1 MGDAAEAYMRRRL
14 IMMVR
19 EPVAGRVKT
28 RLAREAGTVA
38 ALRFYRAASA
48 NLIRRLGNDP
58 RWRLV
63 LAVSPDSAVHSR
75 SWPASIARIPQGT
88 GDLGDRMGR
97 LLRQRGARATIII
110 GSDIP
115 AIRPA
120 HIAEAFRKLG
130 SADAVFG
137 PAEDGGYWLAGAKPH
152 RAAPAMFRNVRW
164 SSPHALGDT
173 LANLEGL
180 RVAFGE
186 TLGDVDDAASLRKIG
201 QLGMRLTPPRGSPAR

>member
-1 MGDAAEAYMRRRL
+1 MHNRL

-28 RLAREAGTVA
+28 RLAREVGTSA
-38 ALRFYRAASA
+38 ALRFYRAVSA

-58 RWRLV
+58 RWQLV
-63 LAVSPDSAVHSR
+63 LAVSPDSAVRSP
-75 SWPASIARIPQGT
+75 SWPASIARIPQGS

-97 LLRQRGARATIII
+97 LLRQRGPRATIVI

-115 AIRPA
+115 AIGRA
-120 HIAEAFRKLG
+120 DIAEAFRKLG

-137 PAEDGGYWLAGAKPH
+137 PAEDGGYWLVGMKPR
-152 RAAPAMFRNVRW
+152 RAALAMFRNVRW

-173 LANLEGL
+173 LANLERH
-180 RVAFGE
+180 RVAFAA
-186 TLGDVDDAASLRKIG
+186 TLGDVDDAASLRRIG
-201 QLGMRLTPPRGSPAR
+201 PLGMRVTPARGSPAR